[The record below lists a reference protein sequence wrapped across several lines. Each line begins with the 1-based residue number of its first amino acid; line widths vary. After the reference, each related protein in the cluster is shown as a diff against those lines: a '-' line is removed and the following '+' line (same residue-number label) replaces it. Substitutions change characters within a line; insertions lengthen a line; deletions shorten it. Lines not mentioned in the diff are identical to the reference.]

1 MTWLDRLVAILPHL
15 PPSPTQLIGL
25 AAVMLV
31 AVALCGL
38 GSAVAGRE
46 RLSETDGFVGWGIAT
61 AAFTLVGTVGPIPF
75 TSIAAL
81 LLVASVVMYAVRFQ
95 RADAVFPP
103 GIGRALL
110 LGVPFFVLTAS
121 MTPSQW
127 DEFTQWL
134 HSARYLFQYDG
145 FPGRDRPVSGALL
158 PAYPYA
164 LPLVGYLASRIADRF
179 VESAIASFNLLM
191 LLAVALLF
199 VRLMRSA
206 SIDARQRPAIGER
219 RGEPADWGLIGL
231 GLLSV
236 TLLSP
241 TFVPKLV
248 LTAYAETGT
257 AATVAVAGVLGWAAL
272 ERAGIGD
279 HATARRL
286 AARMGLVLVVLVAL
300 KEATLSLFG
309 LVLGGVAL
317 AALRRADLP
326 ARAAAPLLAVAALPG
341 LLVYGAWRV
350 YVARELPGQELAV
363 MPLAQWNWAVAPAM
377 LASMAKVALAK
388 AGHFGLMAVIAGV
401 ALRALVRPRG
411 RGSGGLESLA
421 IIAASVMVGYNLFL
435 LVTYLAVFDPR
446 EAVHAASYWRYNTHV
461 GLIGMAVAVSGAAM
475 LWRRLALPRLGAR
488 TVHALGAVAVVLIA
502 LGPLG
507 LLDRFRFD
515 VQPMKLFARQVGE
528 TLGRTL
534 PIDSRLIV
542 VDPSDPGF
550 YPFLVNYALDGRAHV
565 VGAISSL
572 TIDPRGA
579 LRRLIVE
586 QRPTH
591 LLAFEADP
599 AVAAVTETE
608 LPGNAATLLTHERD
622 GQWRLTR
629 SWPMPGAGSQES
641 GVRNRDK

>member
-1 MTWLDRLVAILPHL
+1 MIWLDRFAAILPHL
-15 PPSPTQLIGL
+15 PPSLPQLVGL
-25 AAVMLV
+25 ATVMLV
-31 AVALCGL
+31 GVALCGL
-38 GSAVAGRE
+38 GSAVAARD
-46 RLSETDGFVGWGIAT
+46 RLSETDGLVGWGIAT
-61 AAFTLVGTVGPIPF
+61 AAFTLVGTLGPIPF
-75 TSIAAL
+75 TSIAGL
-81 LLVASVVMYAVRFQ
+81 LLVASVVVYAVRF
-95 RADAVFPP
+95 RHADAVFPP
-103 GIGRALL
+103 GAGRALL
-110 LGVPFFVLTAS
+110 LAAPFLVLTAS

-127 DEFTQWL
+127 DEFSQWL

-191 LLAVALLF
+191 LLTVALLF
-199 VRLMRSA
+199 VRLMRPGSV
-206 SIDARQRPAIGER
+206 DARRAAIANPR
-219 RGEPADWGLIGL
+219 SEPPGWGLVAL

-272 ERAGIGD
+272 ERAGAGD
-279 HATARRL
+279 RATALRL
-286 AARMGLVLVVLVAL
+286 AARMGLVLAVLVAL

-317 AALRRADLP
+317 AALRRADLS
-326 ARAAAPLLAVAALPG
+326 ARAAAPLLGIAALPG
-341 LLVYGAWRV
+341 LLVYGAWRL
-350 YVARELPGQELAV
+350 YVARELAGQELAV
-363 MPLAQWNWAVAPAM
+363 MPLAHWNWSVLPAL
-377 LASMAKVALAK
+377 LASMAKVALSK
-388 AGHFGLMAVIAGV
+388 GGHFGLMAVIAGFAV
-401 ALRALVRPRG
+401 RALVRPRG
-411 RGSGGLESLA
+411 QGRGGLESLA

-435 LVTYLAVFDPR
+435 FVSYLAVFHPQ
-446 EAVHAASYWRYNTHV
+446 EAAQAASYWRYNTHV
-461 GLIGMAVAVSGAAM
+461 GLIGMAVAVTGAGM
-475 LWRRLALPRLGAR
+475 LWRRMAMPRLGAR
-488 TVHALGAVAVVLIA
+488 ALHALGAIAIVLIV

-528 TLGRTL
+528 TLRRTL
-534 PIDSRLIV
+534 PIDARVIV

-550 YPFLVNYALDGRAHV
+550 YPLLVNFALDGRAHV

-572 TIDPRGA
+572 TIDPPGA

-591 LLAFEADP
+591 LLAFEPDP
-599 AVAAVTETE
+599 SVAALAETA
-608 LPGNAATLLTHERD
+608 LPGNAATLLTRERD
-622 GQWRLTR
+622 GQWHLTR
-629 SWPMPGAGSQES
+629 SWPFDGNLKS
-641 GVRNRDK
+641 GVRGQDK